1 MFRVDDP
8 NDTMLEIDMGF
19 RQSRIPPEE
28 RCPKCD
34 GKGSVRTGGPST
46 CSLYANCI
54 DCSGTGL
61 KSRYEEIK
69 KNLELLE
76 KE

>member
-1 MFRVDDP
+1 MYRRDDP
-8 NDTMLEIDMGF
+8 DDTMYLERDMEF
-19 RQSRIPPEE
+19 RRAQIPLDE

-34 GKGSVRTGGPST
+34 GKGSIRTGGPST

-61 KSRYEEIK
+61 KS
-69 KNLELLE
+69 KNE
-76 KE
+76 